1 MLRERVNPLH
11 RAIGNP
17 SRQKLILTAI
27 LRQAVKSYVS
37 MISLIV
43 ALAPSLLTTA
53 CAANPA
59 HELKMAPLNML
70 PKEMQTAPTTVR
82 ESYQFAV
89 ANPDALKNVPCYC
102 GCGAVGHASN
112 YACYVKDVKGDGS
125 VVFDPHA
132 LGCSLCVDISQD
144 VMRMTRDGRAP
155 PDIRTAI
162 LSTYSRFGPS
172 NQ

>member
-1 MLRERVNPLH
+1 MKPFVSVVL
-11 RAIGNP
+11 
-17 SRQKLILTAI
+17 LIF
-27 LRQAVKSYVS
+27 
-37 MISLIV
+37 

-53 CAANPA
+53 RAANPA
-59 HELKMAPLNML
+59 HELKMAPVDML
-70 PKEMQTAPTTVR
+70 PKEMQTAPTIVR

-102 GCGAVGHASN
+102 GCGSMGHRSN
-112 YACYVKDVKGDGS
+112 YDCYVKEVKGDGTT
-125 VVFDPHA
+125 VFDPHA

-155 PDIRTAI
+155 PDIRASI

>member
-1 MLRERVNPLH
+1 MKHFVSIIL
-11 RAIGNP
+11 
-17 SRQKLILTAI
+17 LII
-27 LRQAVKSYVS
+27 
-37 MISLIV
+37 
-43 ALAPSLLTTA
+43 ALAPSTLTTA

-59 HELKMAPLNML
+59 HELKMAPMNTL
-70 PKEMQTAPTTVR
+70 PKEMQAAPTTVR

-102 GCGAVGHASN
+102 GCGAVGHTTN
-112 YACYVKDVKGDGS
+112 YACYVKEAKAEGA

-155 PDIRTAI
+155 PDIRASI
-162 LSTYSRFGPS
+162 LSTYSKFGPA